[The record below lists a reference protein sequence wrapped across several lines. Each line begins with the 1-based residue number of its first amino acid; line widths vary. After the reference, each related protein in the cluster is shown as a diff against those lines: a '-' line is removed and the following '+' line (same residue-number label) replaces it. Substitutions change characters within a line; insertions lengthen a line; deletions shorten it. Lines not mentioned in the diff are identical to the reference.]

1 MKKSIHKTDQNLN
14 AGIPKLT
21 KIKRKNMKKKHEE
34 KSIKLKGD
42 QDSECT
48 EFTTKIKQAD
58 MSKI

>member
-1 MKKSIHKTDQNLN
+1 MLE
-14 AGIPKLT
+14 KLD
-21 KIKRKNMKKKHEE
+21 RKEEQLRKFKKKHEE
-34 KSIKLKGD
+34 KSIKLKRD